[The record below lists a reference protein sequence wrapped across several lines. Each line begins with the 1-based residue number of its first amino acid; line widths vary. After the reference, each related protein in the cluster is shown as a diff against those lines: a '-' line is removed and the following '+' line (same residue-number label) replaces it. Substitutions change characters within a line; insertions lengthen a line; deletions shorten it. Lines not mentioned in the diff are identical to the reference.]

1 MFSSKPSFLSLPPTC
16 FFTFHTWTLF
26 LAFCLL
32 LLFFPKSCPPSLFL
46 CSPSPSAPSIT
57 HSLLLTSP
65 SLCYLLSVC
74 PCSVSPLA
82 HLSLSPFCLLPPCPM
97 STHTSNTS
105 LFFFLCV
112 SLISILLSLFCI
124 LVMLHEIH
132 TWTQGPG
139 QDLTDVLFS
148 PHAAD
153 RHCSKK
159 ILWQESSKKNWILLS
174 WHFILWVFAYSSD
187 KTEQALHNCVC
198 ACAQGFSHGLQTLWG
213 RMQHYLT
220 VSHAVSYSSF
230 YLWITFQS

>member
-105 LFFFLCV
+105 LFFFFCV

-153 RHCSKK
+153 RHCSIKYCGKK
-159 ILWQESSKKNWILLS
+159 VARKTESFFPGILSFEFLHIARTKQSKHCTTVCVHVHRASLMVYRHYGDECNITWQYHKWSVTL
-174 WHFILWVFAYSSD
+174 HFIF
-187 KTEQALHNCVC
+187 E
-198 ACAQGFSHGLQTLWG
+198 
-213 RMQHYLT
+213 
-220 VSHAVSYSSF
+220 
-230 YLWITFQS
+230 